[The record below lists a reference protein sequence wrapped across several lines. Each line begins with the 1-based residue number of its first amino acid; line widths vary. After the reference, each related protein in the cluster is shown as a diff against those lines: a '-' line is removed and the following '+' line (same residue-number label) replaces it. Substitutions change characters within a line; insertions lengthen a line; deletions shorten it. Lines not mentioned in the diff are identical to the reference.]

1 MSIRYDDVNRVFEL
15 DTDNTSY
22 RIGIA
27 DDEGFV
33 GHIYYGRKIRSQ
45 QCGQFLR
52 TWEGPFVPSTNNRE
66 RCSFLDTF
74 PTEYSGNGIG
84 DYRESCIAVKTI
96 TGSRTTDLMYESYD
110 IIDGKPELEGLPASF
125 AGDEMVQTL
134 ILHMVDKGDG
144 LEVDLLY
151 SVFEC
156 EDVITRSVKVRNNG
170 DKDIRLTKVYSAC
183 IDMDDEDFE
192 MLMV

>member
-52 TWEGPFVPSTNNRE
+52 TWEGPLH
-66 RCSFLDTF
+66 C
-74 PTEYSGNGIG
+74 GK
-84 DYRESCIAVKTI
+84 DYNWQQDDR
-96 TGSRTTDLMYESYD
+96 SY
-110 IIDGKPELEGLPASF
+110 
-125 AGDEMVQTL
+125 V
-134 ILHMVDKGDG
+134 
-144 LEVDLLY
+144 
-151 SVFEC
+151 
-156 EDVITRSVKVRNNG
+156 
-170 DKDIRLTKVYSAC
+170 
-183 IDMDDEDFE
+183 
-192 MLMV
+192 

>member
-66 RCSFLDTF
+66 EARSLTHFQQ
-74 PTEYSGNGIG
+74 SI
-84 DYRESCIAVKTI
+84 
-96 TGSRTTDLMYESYD
+96 
-110 IIDGKPELEGLPASF
+110 LEM
-125 AGDEMVQTL
+125 E
-134 ILHMVDKGDG
+134 
-144 LEVDLLY
+144 
-151 SVFEC
+151 
-156 EDVITRSVKVRNNG
+156 
-170 DKDIRLTKVYSAC
+170 
-183 IDMDDEDFE
+183 
-192 MLMV
+192 